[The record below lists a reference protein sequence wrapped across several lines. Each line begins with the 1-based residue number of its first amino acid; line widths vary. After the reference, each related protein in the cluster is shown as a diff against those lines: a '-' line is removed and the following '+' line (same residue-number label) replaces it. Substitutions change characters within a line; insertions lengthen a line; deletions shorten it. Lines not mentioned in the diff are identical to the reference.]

1 MPLSGQSSASVHLL
15 HPGRLA
21 AVDDPMSIA
30 VEHVRWCRSHGDSF
44 AEIIKSV
51 GFVPS
56 GEADFDETVCILA
69 AAVSR
74 SSA

>member
-1 MPLSGQSSASVHLL
+1 MG
-15 HPGRLA
+15 
-21 AVDDPMSIA
+21 IA

-51 GFVPS
+51 GFVSS
-56 GEADFDETVCILA
+56 GEPDFDETVCVLA